1 MTTTTGSM
9 RTRSRAGHGPA
20 EHVLL
25 RDDLGRFTLMRLR
38 PWHRLLA
45 RCAAARLDRELAVG
59 ASPETSALLAARAM
73 QLTSLKYRR
82 DLAASLQRI
91 LAAAGQPPVGMPAR
105 TAAVHRPR
113 IPLCRARISRQAVPL
128 GELAGSLAAPGP
140 VPVQG
145 VAMVSQL
152 LTDGAGPLYQEACG
166 DDLGNI
172 IEKATRALLG
182 IEAQI

>member
-45 RCAAARLDRELAVG
+45 RCAAARLDRELAIG

-91 LAAAGQPPVGMPAR
+91 LAAAGQSPADVPWG
-105 TAAVHRPR
+105 TVAVHPPR
-113 IPLCRARISRQAVPL
+113 VSLCRERISQSAGPL
-128 GELAGSLAAPGP
+128 ARLAGHLAVPGP

-145 VAMVSQL
+145 VAMASQL
-152 LTDGAGPLYQEACG
+152 LADGTGPLYHEGCG
-166 DDLGNI
+166 DDLDDI
-172 IEKATRALLG
+172 IAAVSRALTT
-182 IEAQI
+182 